1 MSKLKKVPLE
11 AAVKYLIKER
21 DELKAKLDIL
31 VPYTKKI
38 EADLKSRQDFVY
50 AECWKEIN
58 ALTAERDQLKAENI
72 AYRKDFKTSNW
83 YNQLHGNLEKLRAE
97 NKFLKA
103 ELSRTRTELYLLKH
117 KEENDL

>member
-1 MSKLKKVPLE
+1 MRKVKKVPLE
-11 AAVKYLIKER
+11 AAVKYLVKER
-21 DELKAKLDIL
+21 DELKAKLNIL
-31 VPYTKKI
+31 VPYTKKM

-50 AECWKEIN
+50 AEYWKEIN

-97 NKFLKA
+97 NRHLMA

-117 KEENDL
+117 GEENDL

>member
-50 AECWKEIN
+50 AEYWKEIN
-58 ALTAERDQLKAENI
+58 ALTKERDQLKAENI
-72 AYRKDFKTSNW
+72 AYRNDFKTSNW